1 MRITFKS
8 TGGVAYFP
16 GLSAPKV
23 VDVSALPDDRQQEVQ
38 KLVDETRFF
47 ELPARTPAK
56 RGAADYQTH
65 TITVTDGARQHTVE
79 VSDPVPPQLERL
91 LNVLRELTEQR

>member
-1 MRITFKS
+1 LRITFKS